1 MRRKFRSS
9 VRNSMG
15 VPPISTVMACS
26 ARSSGGT
33 ALRSRSAAGIR
44 RTPWW
49 NRKKPPR
56 AERCLEDPCLEDPG
70 AGNDRR
76 ATHANGLRALRRQKS
91 AERRSAVGADEGCWW
106 QRAGR
111 VYRRAAVKLRG
122 QEFGCAK
129 PADRPAAKHRRAKCK
144 CAVECCPEPA
154 RAGESGIRRRDEP
167 TKLLHSMGLRQGRRI

>member
-26 ARSSGGT
+26 VKSLGGT

-44 RTPWW
+44 RTPWR
-49 NRKKPPR
+49 NRKKPPG
-56 AERCLEDPCLEDPG
+56 EDPCLEEPG
-70 AGNDRR
+70 AVNDRR

-91 AERRSAVGADEGCWW
+91 AERRSAAGADEGCWW

-111 VYRRAAVKLRG
+111 IDRRAVLKLPG

-129 PADRPAAKHRRAKCK
+129 PEDRPVATRRRAKCK
-144 CAVECCPEPA
+144 CAEEWCPEPA
-154 RAGESGIRRRDEP
+154 PADECGIRRRAEP
-167 TKLLHSMGLRQGRRI
+167 TKLLHRM

>member
-15 VPPISTVMACS
+15 VLPISTVMACS
-26 ARSSGGT
+26 ARSLGGT

-44 RTPWW
+44 PTPWW
-49 NRKKPPR
+49 NRKKPPG
-56 AERCLEDPCLEDPG
+56 AEPG
-70 AGNDRR
+70 AENGRR
-76 ATHANGLRALRRQKS
+76 ATHANGLRAPRRQKS
-91 AERRSAVGADEGCWW
+91 AERRSAGGADEGCWW

-111 VYRRAAVKLRG
+111 IDRRAVLKLPG

-129 PADRPAAKHRRAKCK
+129 PEDRPAAKHRRAKCR
-144 CAVECCPEPA
+144 CAAECCPEPA

-167 TKLLHSMGLRQGRRI
+167 TKL